1 MMKKFLFLVVSV
13 FIFSAILVFR
23 NNVIDTYMINDNTYF
38 LSKYGIDETLLNL
51 KKISFGEAINIEK
64 NIDEKNS
71 ILYISREQCGD
82 SKKLLRE
89 LVKLYNEE
97 KYTFGKI
104 YVYEVDGFED
114 DNQKE
119 LFLDKF
125 KTNSTPTLVIYK
137 VNRIYSIDI
146 GYFSNEILK
155 EVLDDF
161 QERK

>member
-1 MMKKFLFLVVSV
+1 M
-13 FIFSAILVFR
+13 
-23 NNVIDTYMINDNTYF
+23 
-38 LSKYGIDETLLNL
+38 
-51 KKISFGEAINIEK
+51 
-64 NIDEKNS
+64 
-71 ILYISREQCGD
+71 
-82 SKKLLRE
+82 
-89 LVKLYNEE
+89 
-97 KYTFGKI
+97 
-104 YVYEVDGFED
+104 DGFED